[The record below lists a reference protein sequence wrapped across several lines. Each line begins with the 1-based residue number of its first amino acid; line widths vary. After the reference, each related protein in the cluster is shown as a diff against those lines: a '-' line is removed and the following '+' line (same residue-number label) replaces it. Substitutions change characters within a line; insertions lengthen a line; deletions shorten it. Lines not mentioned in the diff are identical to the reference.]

1 MMGTKIETP
10 DINDPRFLKFIRKH
24 HVLTLCTTN
33 ENEPWCCSCFYAWDT
48 KENCFVFTS
57 NDETRHVNEVF
68 KNRKVAANILLET
81 HLVGKI
87 QGLQVSGEIRRID
100 PKTEPSFKTTYIKR
114 FPYAIVLNT
123 SFWALYPNSLKLTDN
138 NLGFGTKLIWKKDL

>member
-1 MMGTKIETP
+1 MGTKIDTP
-10 DINDPRFLKFIRKH
+10 NINDPRFLKFIRKH
-24 HVLTLCTTN
+24 HVLTLCTAIN
-33 ENEPWCCSCFYAWDT
+33 NQPWCCSCFYAYDG
-48 KENCFVFTS
+48 KENCFIFTS
-57 NDETRHVNEVF
+57 DEETRHVNEILTN
-68 KNRKVAANILLET
+68 KRVAANIFLET

-87 QGLQVSGEIRRID
+87 QGLQISGEICRVNPNIGS
-100 PKTEPSFKTTYIKR
+100 SFKTTYIKR